1 MKKMDSLTPQEYLT
15 ACELGIQNRSRT
27 YIRARLDTAERLD
40 KKCGASGIADNKTC
54 HVGRGKGPVGRLKA
68 ANKTW
73 EARYGKRPKT
83 SNKDK
88 IKALGITALAV
99 GAGVG
104 AAALVNKVRNK
115 GNKPAVPFDLGNIRV
130 PKPGAINKPGTASDL
145 AKAADRGRLN
155 ELESLARGNNPALE
169 AQIQVS
175 KARNNEVRKSL
186 ENAKSELQRLRSEIG
201 VWGPNRI
208 KPFKRKRSQKDS
220 VWADGFSFDSG
231 SFDISGRIDTAER
244 LDLKCGNGA
253 ISEGEKCTKGTAQKV
268 QPQKASVGQRVKA
281 GASLLA
287 LGAGT
292 VGQAAFTGAAF
303 GAGLSGNAKAA
314 GRYTQA
320 AAGFGALKGAG
331 LAGIGAKKAA
341 REELAGAAT
350 GALVGS
356 LLSGDL
362 EKGARS
368 VGRAAREGAPMT
380 MKRLKYA
387 RSNARGRARMAAL
400 RNAPLPSARI
410 KNGRVMN
417 PWTGDSVY
425 ATGFTPELDQLAS

>member
-1 MKKMDSLTPQEYLT
+1 MATPSKKSAAYEKGLREGRADKSKPSIEIEIKPEGEEEEMGTEEMDDAKSHSRKRSAKGAKNTKAPMDAECGCMSKGRKGKCDGSCGKSMKDGGYMKKMDSLTPQEYLT

-27 YIRARLDTAERLD
+27 YIRARL
-40 KKCGASGIADNKTC
+40 
-54 HVGRGKGPVGRLKA
+54 
-68 ANKTW
+68 
-73 EARYGKRPKT
+73 
-83 SNKDK
+83 
-88 IKALGITALAV
+88 
-99 GAGVG
+99 
-104 AAALVNKVRNK
+104 
-115 GNKPAVPFDLGNIRV
+115 
-130 PKPGAINKPGTASDL
+130 
-145 AKAADRGRLN
+145 
-155 ELESLARGNNPALE
+155 
-169 AQIQVS
+169 
-175 KARNNEVRKSL
+175 
-186 ENAKSELQRLRSEIG
+186 
-201 VWGPNRI
+201 
-208 KPFKRKRSQKDS
+208 
-220 VWADGFSFDSG
+220 
-231 SFDISGRIDTAER
+231 DTAER

-387 RSNARGRARMAAL
+387 RSNARGRARMTAI

-425 ATGFTPELDQLAS
+425 ATGFTPELDQLAI

>member
-1 MKKMDSLTPQEYLT
+1 MPASTKKSGAYEKGLREGHADKNKPSIEIEIKPEGEEEEEMGTEEMDGAKSHSRKRSAKGAKHTKAPMDGGMYGKKPMDGEGCNCGKRKAKCDGNCGKKMDRNDALTPQEYLA
-15 ACELGIQNRSRT
+15 ACELGIQNRTRS

-169 AQIQVS
+169 AQMEVS
-175 KARNNEVRKSL
+175 KARNAEVRKAL
-186 ENAKSELQRLRSEIG
+186 ENTRAELKRLRTEIG

-208 KPFKRKRSQKDS
+208 KPFKRRRK
-220 VWADGFSFDSG
+220 
-231 SFDISGRIDTAER
+231 
-244 LDLKCGNGA
+244 
-253 ISEGEKCTKGTAQKV
+253 
-268 QPQKASVGQRVKA
+268 
-281 GASLLA
+281 
-287 LGAGT
+287 
-292 VGQAAFTGAAF
+292 
-303 GAGLSGNAKAA
+303 
-314 GRYTQA
+314 
-320 AAGFGALKGAG
+320 
-331 LAGIGAKKAA
+331 
-341 REELAGAAT
+341 
-350 GALVGS
+350 
-356 LLSGDL
+356 
-362 EKGARS
+362 
-368 VGRAAREGAPMT
+368 
-380 MKRLKYA
+380 
-387 RSNARGRARMAAL
+387 
-400 RNAPLPSARI
+400 
-410 KNGRVMN
+410 
-417 PWTGDSVY
+417 DSVY
-425 ATGFTPELDQLAS
+425 AAGFELDTATLEF